1 MKIIVI
7 FILTLILI
15 CFNLNADWI
24 SLDTLAGFIEAGE
37 TDSVEVI
44 FNTSGLTVGTYTCS
58 IRVQDDRRIE
68 TFIPVT
74 LYVESAPP
82 QTPANLTISIE
93 NNDVILNWDSIPEVD
108 GYYIYR
114 SNNPFIGFIQIG
126 YSDLSSYNDVNA
138 GSEKKY
144 FYYVTSYHTRV
155 AKTKVKLPKN
165 K

>member
-1 MKIIVI
+1 MKIIAIYI
-7 FILTLILI
+7 FTLILI
-15 CFNLNADWI
+15 CCNLNADWI
-24 SLDTLAGFIEAGE
+24 SLDTFAGFIEAGE
-37 TDSVEVI
+37 TDSVSVI

-58 IRVQDDRRIE
+58 IRVQDNRRIE

-74 LYVESAPP
+74 LYVESIPP
-82 QTPANLTISIE
+82 QPPINLTISIE
-93 NNDVILNWDSIPEVD
+93 NNDVILNWDSIPEAE

-114 SNNPFIGFIQIG
+114 STDPFIGFTQIG
-126 YSDLSSYNDVNA
+126 YSDLNLYNDENA

-144 FYYVTSYHTRV
+144 YYYVTSYNTRI

>member
-7 FILTLILI
+7 YILTLILI
-15 CFNLNADWI
+15 CCNLNAEWI
-24 SLDTLAGFIEAGE
+24 SLDTFAGFIETGE

-58 IRVQDDRRIE
+58 IRIQDNRRIE

-74 LYVESAPP
+74 LYVESVPP
-82 QTPANLTISIE
+82 QTPSNLTISIE
-93 NNDVILNWDSIPEVD
+93 NNDVVLNWDSIPEAE

-114 SNNPFIGFIQIG
+114 STDPFNGFTYIG
-126 YSDLSSYNDVNA
+126 YSDLNSYNDENA
-138 GSEKKY
+138 VSEKKY

>member
-1 MKIIVI
+1 MRIIAIYI
-7 FILTLILI
+7 FTLILI
-15 CFNLNADWI
+15 CCNLNADWI
-24 SLDTLAGFIEAGE
+24 SLDTFAGFIETDE

-58 IRVQDDRRIE
+58 IRVQDNRRIE

-93 NNDVILNWDSIPEVD
+93 NNNVILNWDSIPEAES
-108 GYYIYR
+108 YYIYR
-114 SNNPFIGFIQIG
+114 SIDPFNGFIQIG

-144 FYYVTSYHTRV
+144 YYYVTSYNTRV